1 MADATA
7 TAADKPET
15 GNDKPPRSR
24 KPRSADD
31 KPKPTRARA
40 DAKMP
45 TRDLEKRLTEF
56 FQSFSL
62 IFLMSGDGHCAT
74 VIAEGAEPLA
84 HAWTNLAKE
93 SPGVRKA
100 LNRMMTG
107 SAWGEVV
114 MASMAVVIPIA
125 QHHSSF
131 IPDIPIFGG
140 EAESDTDQGDSP
152 PSAPAP
158 AENNGDAASAPATRE
173 AVVTMPRVPNG
184 AAVSQFT
191 GPPGP

>member
-1 MADATA
+1 MADTD
-7 TAADKPET
+7 TKAAEPEA
-15 GNDKPPRSR
+15 DRPPRSR
-24 KPRSADD
+24 KPRTADD
-31 KPKPTRARA
+31 KPKATRARA

-62 IFLMSGDGHCAT
+62 VFLMSGDQHCAT
-74 VIAEGAEPLA
+74 VIAEGAEPVA

-131 IPDIPIFGG
+131 IPEIPIFGG
-140 EAESDTDQGDSP
+140 VADSEAPS

-158 AENNGDAASAPATRE
+158 AENNGDAASTPATRE
-173 AVVTMPRVPNG
+173 EVAAMPRVPSG
-184 AAVSQFT
+184 AAVSFA
-191 GPPGP
+191 GPPS